1 MGRDRTT
8 NLSSILRKLLLVFAL
23 LNILMCP
30 LLFIGGTFFPRAL
43 FFLDPVLC
51 PPGMHLDQTVES
63 ATDLRGNITA
73 TNAICTDDHQQ
84 VDVTGKMLLIL
95 FGLPILGVVLLVVW
109 ALSDSSEKPKDSA
122 DSEE

>member
-1 MGRDRTT
+1 MRGARFWD
-8 NLSSILRKLLLVFAL
+8 
-23 LNILMCP
+23 
-30 LLFIGGTFFPRAL
+30 GW
-43 FFLDPVLC
+43 DPVLC

-73 TNAICTDDHQQ
+73 TNAICTDDDQQ

-109 ALSDSSEKPKDSA
+109 ALSDSSEKPAESLDYSQHR
-122 DSEE
+122 